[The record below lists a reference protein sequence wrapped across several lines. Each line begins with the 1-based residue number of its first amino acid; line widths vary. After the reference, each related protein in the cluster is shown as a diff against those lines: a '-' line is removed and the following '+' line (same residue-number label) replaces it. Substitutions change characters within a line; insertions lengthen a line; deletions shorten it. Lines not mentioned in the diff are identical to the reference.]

1 MSKVYK
7 QLSELGEIITGKTP
21 STVNNE
27 YWNGDIPF
35 ITPTDINGFDTF
47 YQASTER
54 YVSLT
59 GAAKQKK
66 TLLPAN
72 SVCIT
77 CIGSTIGKPCVTKV
91 QSITNQQIN
100 SIVPNSGND
109 FRYIYYLIRQN
120 LSYLQLIGGGSGSG
134 TPIISKNK
142 FSKFKFL
149 VEENLSIQRR
159 IASILSAYDNL
170 IENNTRRIRLL
181 EQMAENLY
189 KEWFVRFR
197 FPGHEKVE
205 FENGL
210 PKGWKV
216 EKIGD
221 WGITLD
227 TGNRPK
233 GGIDDS
239 LSEGI
244 PSLGAEAI
252 KDLASYDYSSTKY
265 IPRDFYD
272 RMKRG
277 KNTGNDIL
285 LYKDG
290 AYIGKVTLF
299 RDGFPFT
306 EYAINEHVFIIS
318 PNEKDYKIYLYFT
331 LHQDAY
337 FTLMQNLNRNAA
349 QPGLSRPD
357 IERVKMVF
365 PSKDVISA
373 FNKQVD
379 PMLSNIFKMA
389 NENALLIKQRDLLL
403 PRLMNGKLE
412 VKE

>member
-1 MSKVYK
+1 MSNKETTIRDWATAFSGYAFP
-7 QLSELGEIITGKTP
+7 SEALVSIGTPVLKISNVQRRYVTKEVDSYYNGEISKKLERYILQKKDFLIAMTGAGSVGRVGKMVDCKDVFL
-21 STVNNE
+21 VNQRIAIVRPKFE
-27 YWNGDIPF
+27 D
-35 ITPTDINGFDTF
+35 NGFLYYWMTMPF
-47 YQASTER
+47 VEKYL
-54 YVSLT
+54 YSLGI
-59 GAAKQKK
+59 GAGQPNISANDILNMK
-66 TLLPAN
+66 LNAPSLP
-72 SVCIT
+72 T
-77 CIGSTIGKPCVTKV
+77 
-91 QSITNQQIN
+91 
-100 SIVPNSGND
+100 
-109 FRYIYYLIRQN
+109 
-120 LSYLQLIGGGSGSG
+120 
-134 TPIISKNK
+134 
-142 FSKFKFL
+142 
-149 VEENLSIQRR
+149 QRR

-216 EKIGD
+216 EKLGE

-227 TGNRPK
+227 TGSRPK
-233 GGIDDS
+233 GGIDDT
-239 LSEGI
+239 LSNGV
-244 PSLGAEAI
+244 PSLGAESI

-265 IPRDFYD
+265 IPHDFFNK
-272 RMKRG
+272 MKRG

-299 RDGFPFT
+299 RDEFPYK
-306 EYAINEHVFIIS
+306 EYAINEHVFFIS
-318 PNEKDYKIYLYFT
+318 PNTKTYKNYLYFT

-357 IERVKMVF
+357 IERVKI
-365 PSKDVISA
+365 VIPLEDIINEY
-373 FNKQVD
+373 NKKVE
-379 PMLSNIFKMA
+379 PILGSIFKLA
-389 NENALLIKQRDLLL
+389 KSNALLTRQRDLLL
-403 PRLMNGKLE
+403 PRLMSGKLE

>member
-1 MSKVYK
+1 MEWEKLTLDKIGSVSRGRSKHRPRNDES
-7 QLSELGEIITGKTP
+7 LF
-21 STVNNE
+21 
-27 YWNGDIPF
+27 NGDYPF
-35 ITPTDINGFDTF
+35 IQTGDVKRAGLHIIDFTETYNEKGLKQSKLWKPGTLCITIAANIADTAILSFPACFPDSIIGFIADESKSDVRFVKYSFDI
-47 YQASTER
+47 
-54 YVSLT
+54 L
-59 GAAKQKK
+59 QKK
-66 TLLPAN
+66 CQAISMGAT
-72 SVCIT
+72 
-77 CIGSTIGKPCVTKV
+77 
-91 QSITNQQIN
+91 Q
-100 SIVPNSGND
+100 D
-109 FRYIYYLIRQN
+109 N
-120 LSYLQLIGGGSGSG
+120 LSWEKL
-134 TPIISKNK
+134 SKIK
-142 FSKFKFL
+142 FDIP
-149 VEENLSIQRR
+149 NLPTQRR

-197 FPGHEKVE
+197 FPGHEKAD

-216 EKIGD
+216 EKLGD

-233 GGIDDS
+233 GGIDDT
-239 LSEGI
+239 LSDGI
-244 PSLGAEAI
+244 PSLGAESI

-265 IPRDFYD
+265 IPHDFFD

-299 RDGFPFT
+299 RDNFPFT
-306 EYAINEHVFIIS
+306 EYAINEHVFFIS
-318 PNEKDYKIYLYFT
+318 PKKEDYKIYLYFT

-357 IERVKMVF
+357 IERVKMVI
-365 PSKDVISA
+365 PTQGVINA
-373 FNKQVD
+373 FNKKID
-379 PMLSNIFKMA
+379 PMLSCIFKMA
-389 NENALLIKQRDLLL
+389 NENSLLIKQRDLLL
-403 PRLMNGKLE
+403 PRLMSGKLE
-412 VKE
+412 VKQ

>member
-1 MSKVYK
+1 MEFEIKRI
-7 QLSELGEIITGKTP
+7 GEICKKVCSGGTP
-21 STVNNE
+21 SSSNPDYYNGGIPWLNTNEVNFCNI
-27 YWNGDIPF
+27 Y
-35 ITPTDINGFDTF
+35 
-47 YQASTER
+47 STTKTISEEGLNN
-54 YVSLT
+54 S
-59 GAAKQKK
+59 AAKYI
-66 TLLPAN
+66 PVN
-72 SVCIT
+72 SVIVAMYGVT
-77 CIGSTIGKPCVTKV
+77 AGKSAVAKIPLT
-91 QSITNQQIN
+91 TNQACCNLVIDEEKAHYQY
-100 SIVPNSGND
+100 VYYFLKLQND
-109 FRYIYYLIRQN
+109 NLNKLANGGAQQN
-120 LSYLQLIGGGSGSG
+120 LNSV
-134 TPIISKNK
+134 IIKK
-142 FSKFKFL
+142 YKITL
-149 VEENLSIQRR
+149 PDLSTQRR

-170 IENNTRRIRLL
+170 IENNTRRIQLL

-197 FPGHEKVE
+197 FPGYEKAE
-205 FENGL
+205 FENGM

-216 EKIGD
+216 EKLGD

-233 GGIDDS
+233 GGIDDT
-239 LSEGI
+239 LSDGI
-244 PSLGAEAI
+244 PSLGAESI

-272 RMKRG
+272 NMRRG

-299 RDGFPFT
+299 RDNFPFT
-306 EYAINEHVFIIS
+306 EYAINEHVFFIS
-318 PNEKDYKIYLYFT
+318 PKEEDYKIYLYFT

-357 IERVKMVF
+357 IERVKMVI
-365 PSKDVISA
+365 PSKEVISA
-373 FNKQVD
+373 FNKQID

-389 NENALLIKQRDLLL
+389 NENALLTKQRDLLL
-403 PRLMNGKLE
+403 PRLMSGKLE
-412 VKE
+412 VKQ